1 MPQAQVALAWQPR
14 RSERQTVHAPS
25 NCSHCAKPG
34 RLVLHGER
42 AARLGTLISLQ
53 QLCSRSRPAPSPYLP
68 SSPVCPRVKVSAKH
82 ATGGGHGAEVSG
94 A

>member
-1 MPQAQVALAWQPR
+1 MPQAQVATGLATK
-14 RSERQTVHAPS
+14 E
-25 NCSHCAKPG
+25 
-34 RLVLHGER
+34 ER
-42 AARLGTLISLQ
+42 ATGSPRSFELLALRQAWATGSSRRAGSETGTLIPFQ